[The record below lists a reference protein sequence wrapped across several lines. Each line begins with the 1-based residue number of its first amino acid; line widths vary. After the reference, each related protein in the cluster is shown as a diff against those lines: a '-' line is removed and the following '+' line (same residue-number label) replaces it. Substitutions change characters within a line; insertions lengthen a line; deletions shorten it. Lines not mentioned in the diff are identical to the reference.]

1 MSGKIVFFMLV
12 VIIFCLNLH
21 GKCMES
27 NLQTIYAYEKA
38 GDYVKAL
45 GLARSC
51 QEPSE
56 ELVRLI
62 ESLESAVLHKGY
74 SYTFFDE
81 NKKPRTK
88 LIKVLDLLGMK
99 DITKPETTLL
109 EVNNWAQ
116 SHLLRQGE
124 RWTKQVDRFEE
135 LKPKIRPLLQDLGL
149 IEARLPS
156 FISYEGAIVYGS
168 LLPGMCLRFDY
179 LIEAW
184 KKGVRFTHLYFL
196 TGQRPVNLEKETGN
210 VFLQGQTFKI
220 EAETES
226 AMVRVLFERP
236 EVPKDMKDS
245 IQVHFISVPMK
256 KEGGVV
262 IRPTTD
268 DTVIAWLESAPP
280 FGRYLA
286 VTNAPYIERQD
297 LVVRT
302 LTAKKGDFTFDTV
315 GPVAKEDEQIAIFL
329 DELARVIFQNT
340 RRVEAIQ

>member
-1 MSGKIVFFMLV
+1 MSCKIAFFILGAIV
-12 VIIFCLNLH
+12 CCLNLH

-27 NLQTIYAYEKA
+27 DLQAIYDYEKA

-45 GLARSC
+45 ALARSC
-51 QEPSE
+51 SQPSE
-56 ELVRLI
+56 EFIRLI
-62 ESLESAVLHKGY
+62 DSLESAVLHKGY
-74 SYTFFDE
+74 SHTFFDE
-81 NKKPRTK
+81 NKKPRLK
-88 LIKVLDLLGMK
+88 LVRVLDLLGMES
-99 DITKPETTLL
+99 ITKPETTLL
-109 EVNNWAQ
+109 EVNSWAQ

-149 IEARLPS
+149 VEERCPS
-156 FISYEGAIVYGS
+156 FTSYEGAIIYGS
-168 LLPGMCLRFDY
+168 LLPGMCLRLDY

-196 TGQRPVNLEKETGN
+196 SGERPINPEKEAVN
-210 VFLQGQTFKI
+210 VFLQGQMFKI

-226 AMVRVLFERP
+226 AMAHLLWQRP
-236 EVPKDMKDS
+236 EVPKDMREGT
-245 IQVHFISVPMK
+245 QVHFISVPMK
-256 KEGGVV
+256 KEGSVT

-268 DTVIAWLESAPP
+268 DTVIAWLERKPP

-297 LVVRT
+297 LVIRT
-302 LTAKKGDFTFDTV
+302 LVAKKGDFTFDTV
-315 GPVAKEDEQIAIFL
+315 GPSANKEEQVAIFL

-340 RRVEAIQ
+340 RMVEAIQ